1 MEFVKRVN
9 KMIAARL
16 GVRES
21 DITRKFIEEHRTRRK
36 TGHDG
41 TNSVIGGRTT
51 DGLEHLTGE
60 QVASALNTFHH
71 MTVDE

>member
-1 MEFVKRVN
+1 MEFVRRIN
-9 KMIAARL
+9 ALIAARL

-21 DITRKFIEEHRTRRK
+21 EVTKTFIHARRTQRKP
-36 TGHDG
+36 GHDG

-60 QVASALNTFHH
+60 QVASALKTFHH
-71 MTVDE
+71 MTVEE